1 MKVKVDPNKL
11 VYKFKD
17 KGKTP
22 KDSRDYLMLL
32 ELFENFTDGVVLPT
46 EVLENQIN
54 FKSNLSQTRIGGNES
69 ENKKTW

>member
-17 KGKTP
+17 KEKIP

-32 ELFENFTDGVVLPT
+32 EILENFTDGVVLPT

-54 FKSNLSQTRIGGNES
+54 FKSNLRQTRIGGNES
-69 ENKKTW
+69 ENKKIW